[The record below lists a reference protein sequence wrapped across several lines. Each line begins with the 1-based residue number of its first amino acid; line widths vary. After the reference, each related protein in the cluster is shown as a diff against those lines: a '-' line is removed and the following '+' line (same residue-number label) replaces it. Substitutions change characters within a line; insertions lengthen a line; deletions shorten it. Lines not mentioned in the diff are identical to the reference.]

1 MMLQKECNPLELI
14 QKRDVTKQEQNED
27 RADLLVSLASSL
39 MENFF
44 FLSWDL
50 IKDSWNVLQGF
61 ALALCNFPF
70 LYLLTLPYCQVFLT
84 RLCWHNGA

>member
-1 MMLQKECNPLELI
+1 MMLQKKCNPLELI

-44 FLSWDL
+44 FLS
-50 IKDSWNVLQGF
+50 
-61 ALALCNFPF
+61 
-70 LYLLTLPYCQVFLT
+70 
-84 RLCWHNGA
+84 

>member
-1 MMLQKECNPLELI
+1 MTLQKEFNPLELI

-44 FLSWDL
+44 FF
-50 IKDSWNVLQGF
+50 VL
-61 ALALCNFPF
+61 
-70 LYLLTLPYCQVFLT
+70 
-84 RLCWHNGA
+84 RSH

>member
-44 FLSWDL
+44 FCLEISL
-50 IKDSWNVLQGF
+50 KIHEMCYKGSHL
-61 ALALCNFPF
+61 LCVTFSF
-70 LYLLTLPYCQVFLT
+70 YIS
-84 RLCWHNGA
+84 

>member
-27 RADLLVSLASSL
+27 RADLLVSLAPSL

-44 FLSWDL
+44 FFLS
-50 IKDSWNVLQGF
+50 
-61 ALALCNFPF
+61 
-70 LYLLTLPYCQVFLT
+70 
-84 RLCWHNGA
+84 